1 MKKTI
6 KVALWVV
13 AALALLLAA
22 VVLAMP
28 FWLGPTVRG
37 VANSVVPGMTGCEFR
52 LEQCDINPYSGK
64 ISLGGLSLKNPKGFD
79 TPDAVSFE
87 SLKVELSFAS
97 LLSDKIHVYDI
108 TLDKPFVSYVFDG
121 NGTNNFARI
130 AEYVA
135 SKSDSSKKKEEKT
148 AKDDK
153 PGPRVLIDRLCIN
166 GTKVKY
172 RMVTLPI
179 PVPTFTKIGYGS
191 DGEQKESAAEAKGAT
206 FEETGDLV
214 WNSVKDKFVSVGGA
228 VGAVGDA
235 AAGAVKGVGDAA
247 AGVLKGAAGTVG
259 VGEGSAVGGAA
270 TKAADATKNAA
281 AATVDSASKAVG
293 ATTDAV
299 KDGAK
304 AVGEGLK
311 KLNPFG
317 K

>member
-28 FWLGPTVRG
+28 FWLGPSVRG
-37 VANSVVPGMTGCEFR
+37 VANGVVPGMTGFEFR
-52 LEQCDINPYSGK
+52 LELCDINPYSGK